1 MNEKKEEASS
11 LDMATGLVLNS
22 MCLTVSKMETM

>member
-1 MNEKKEEASS
+1 VNEKKEEASS
-11 LDMATGLVLNS
+11 LDMPTGLVLNS

>member
-1 MNEKKEEASS
+1 MNEKTEDASS
-11 LDMATGLVLNS
+11 LDMATDLVLNS